1 MQNEVLLKVKDLVVH
16 YETHN
21 AVVEAVNN
29 VSFEIK
35 SGQTLGLVGETGAG
49 KTTIALAIMS
59 LLPKYTGHIIQGKTA
74 YGCSRW
80 KEGCGFRLPFD
91 EAGNPLDEETLQKRI
106 QDYNPNTHLNHE

>member
-1 MQNEVLLKVKDLVVH
+1 M
-16 YETHN
+16 
-21 AVVEAVNN
+21 
-29 VSFEIK
+29 
-35 SGQTLGLVGETGAG
+35 AG
-49 KTTIALAIMS
+49 V
-59 LLPKYTGHIIQGKTA
+59 A